1 MFWKIYYVGK
11 KIIFYL
17 IACRINIFII
27 FFRDCGTNIF
37 KTIKKIMVLLLV
49 LSFFFLIIKLEL

>member
-11 KIIFYL
+11 KVIFYL

-27 FFRDCGTNIF
+27 VFRDCGTTIF